1 MATDTTKRK
10 RSRRKNA
17 NPDGTMSLVEH
28 LQELRARVIKSLI
41 FLTLGAIMG
50 YVWYQQSFG
59 PIDSLGDILR
69 GPYCSLPAERRAALT
84 LDGECRLIATS
95 PFEMFLLR
103 LKIGAMA
110 GIVFSSP
117 IWLYQLWAFIT
128 PGLHKKERG
137 WTFAFVSVAVALFV
151 AGAVLAYAVV
161 SYGLDFLLS
170 IGDNTQIAALSGGQY
185 FNFVLA
191 LLMIFGVSFEV
202 PLIIA
207 ALNLAGLVSYELIKD
222 KRRIIVVSLF
232 IFAAVMTP
240 GQDPFSMFVLAIA
253 LVALVELAIQFTRI
267 NDKRR
272 AKQRPEWMDLDD
284 EAASPLEAPGETPA
298 ASWVPAAP
306 TPVEQPQPIPPS
318 DNYFDDIT

>member
-1 MATDTTKRK
+1 MVH
-10 RSRRKNA
+10 
-17 NPDGTMSLVEH
+17 G
-28 LQELRARVIKSLI
+28 ARPRNKYTKSLI

-298 ASWVPAAP
+298 ASWAPAAP